1 MSAKNTYM
9 KFDYMRLSHMRVKW
23 DEIRYIPICYQFF
36 AGWEDLV
43 LIIHIRTLRNVTI
56 VVQERVFVLEDLVP
70 ICVNSTHLEKIIL
83 VLHRRYRNSYRQKQK
98 KIRKG
103 NDQEMEQSERNS
115 HSINRGV
122 GKTKM
127 TLRYLYHENMS

>member
-1 MSAKNTYM
+1 M
-9 KFDYMRLSHMRVKW
+9 KV
-23 DEIRYIPICYQFF
+23 
-36 AGWEDLV
+36 
-43 LIIHIRTLRNVTI
+43 

-70 ICVNSTHLEKIIL
+70 ICVNSTHLEKNHTSSSQTL
-83 VLHRRYRNSYRQKQK
+83 YSYRQKQK

-103 NDQEMEQSERNS
+103 NDQEMGQSERNS

>member
-23 DEIRYIPICYQFF
+23 DGIRYIPICYQFF

-56 VVQERVFVLEDLVP
+56 VVQERVFVLEDLVRRFRRF
-70 ICVNSTHLEKIIL
+70 VSIL
-83 VLHRRYRNSYRQKQK
+83 HIWK
-98 KIRKG
+98 K
-103 NDQEMEQSERNS
+103 NHTSSSQ
-115 HSINRGV
+115 
-122 GKTKM
+122 
-127 TLRYLYHENMS
+127 TLL

>member
-70 ICVNSTHLEKIIL
+70 ICVNIWKKIIL
-83 VLHRRYRNSYRQKQK
+83 VLHRRYRNSYSQKQK

-103 NDQEMEQSERNS
+103 NDQEMGQSERNS